1 MQTKS
6 VRATPEIEG
15 TGGYRQKSWKILGV
29 KSEILKRYIAVMSVL
44 RGYPRVAAI
53 VLLVQYQRQ
62 YISHSMKY
70 HVLSERV
77 RQKRCGQKSVYCC
90 IVSGYDIVERG
101 KGQLM
106 F

>member
-1 MQTKS
+1 M
-6 VRATPEIEG
+6 
-15 TGGYRQKSWKILGV
+15 
-29 KSEILKRYIAVMSVL
+29 KSENLKRYIAVMSVL

-53 VLLVQYQRQ
+53 ILLVQYQRM

-77 RQKRCGQKSVYCC
+77 RQRDVLARRVSFCC
-90 IVSGYDIVERG
+90 VVLGYDIVERG

>member
-1 MQTKS
+1 M
-6 VRATPEIEG
+6 
-15 TGGYRQKSWKILGV
+15 LGK
-29 KSEILKRYIAVMSVL
+29 KSEILKRYIAVMSVS

-53 VLLVQYQRQ
+53 VLLVQCQRQ
-62 YISHSMKY
+62 YILYSMKY
-70 HVLSERV
+70 QVLSDRV

-90 IVSGYDIVERG
+90 VVLGYDIVERG

>member
-1 MQTKS
+1 
-6 VRATPEIEG
+6 
-15 TGGYRQKSWKILGV
+15 
-29 KSEILKRYIAVMSVL
+29 MSVL

-77 RQKRCGQKSVYCC
+77 RQRDVLARRVSFCC
-90 IVSGYDIVERG
+90 VFLGYDIVERG

-106 F
+106 FLIEEEKRSQGESEETVVYVIT

>member
-1 MQTKS
+1 
-6 VRATPEIEG
+6 
-15 TGGYRQKSWKILGV
+15 
-29 KSEILKRYIAVMSVL
+29 MSVL

-53 VLLVQYQRQ
+53 IFLVQYQRQ

-77 RQKRCGQKSVYCC
+77 RQRDVLARRVSFCC
-90 IVSGYDIVERG
+90 VVLGYDIVERG